1 MYKKLIYEISNTQS
15 KMIRYFVNL
24 LDDRTIL
31 STIKLLDLLIFL
43 LPQWMGIDYSELR
56 HGKIKGYKVQELTT
70 YLPEHFL

>member
-1 MYKKLIYEISNTQS
+1 MYKKLIFEISNTQI

-56 HGKIKGYKVQELTT
+56 HGKIKGYKVQ
-70 YLPEHFL
+70 

>member
-56 HGKIKGYKVQELTT
+56 HGKIKGYKVQ
-70 YLPEHFL
+70 